1 MQINEWFIRRN
12 NILPSKKERSIKD
25 KQHHFHEEGKKK
37 KNSPIWSAPRYGTRI
52 TLYTQGETPTMKL
65 AILRAYTRKTKNFE
79 GEIPIKYQPRTE
91 EQSGT
96 NGGKLH

>member
-12 NILPSKKERSIKD
+12 NILPSKKRDPSWTSNIISMRKE
-25 KQHHFHEEGKKK
+25 KKE
-37 KNSPIWSAPRYGTRI
+37 SPIWSAPRYGTRI

-96 NGGKLH
+96 NGEKLH

>member
-12 NILPSKKERSIKD
+12 NIFPSKRSIMD
-25 KQHHFHEEGKKK
+25 KQHHFHEERKKRE
-37 KNSPIWSAPRYGTRI
+37 SPIWSVPRYGTRI
-52 TLYTQGETPTMKL
+52 TLYTQGETPAMKL

-96 NGGKLH
+96 NGGTLH